1 MGPNDCEHTVD
12 FNHSACK
19 PRNRGNR
26 CAFKDTHTL
35 NANTVVVSTTLEGRN
50 EVLAS
55 VEDEGVSWEDNGE
68 VLGALTV
75 VELLVVVVVGVVVV
89 VAAAG
94 FSLASAVPFGL
105 IPVSMYPYVPVSSLP
120 HFS

>member
-1 MGPNDCEHTVD
+1 MVPNDCDHTVD
-12 FNHSACK
+12 FNNSACK
-19 PRNRGNR
+19 PRNQGNW
-26 CAFKDTHTL
+26 CAFKNTHTL
-35 NANTVVVSTTLEGRN
+35 NANTVVVSTTLERRN

-55 VEDEGVSWEDNGE
+55 VEEGGVSWEDNGE

-75 VELLVVVVVGVVVV
+75 VELLLAVGVEV
-89 VAAAG
+89 AG